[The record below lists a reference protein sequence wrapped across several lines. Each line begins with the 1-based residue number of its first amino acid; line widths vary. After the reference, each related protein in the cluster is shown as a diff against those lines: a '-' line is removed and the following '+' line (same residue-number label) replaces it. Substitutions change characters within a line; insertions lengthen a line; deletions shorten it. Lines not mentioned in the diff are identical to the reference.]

1 MIKKYF
7 ALSLVTASM
16 FVMGCSSSD
25 DDDDDTP
32 ETPEMPAPPV
42 DPAATPG
49 VGGTAFDTIAT
60 RPDLST
66 LLAAINAV
74 PGLADTLD
82 NPENAFTIFAPN
94 NNAFDALEASNPDDD
109 AIDALLNDPD
119 TLGPILT
126 FHVLSGTVDSTTA
139 SAAVGTPQTTANG
152 ATVELA
158 SSATAPTGLSING
171 ADILEADVA
180 PADGGIGFVHVIAG
194 VLIPPA
200 PEPGGTDGGTDD
212 GGTDGGTDGGA
223 TDGGGAP
230 GGGTTGPVVT
240 ALQGAGLGAFV
251 AFLDTNIGSPSLEDN
266 TWTVFAP
273 TDAALA
279 AATGTVSE
287 QDHIFVGGNLDPDAL
302 SALSELVTNGG
313 NSFAIGGDATALTI
327 GGFDATLVNT
337 GDAGAT
343 VYQIDGVL
351 Q

>member
-1 MIKKYF
+1 
-7 ALSLVTASM
+7 M

-25 DDDDDTP
+25 DDDTPDTPDTP
-32 ETPEMPAPPV
+32 ETPAPPV

-60 RPDLST
+60 RDDLST

-82 NPENAFTIFAPN
+82 NPENTFTIFAPN
-94 NNAFDALEASNPDDD
+94 NDAFVALEDSNPEDEAIATLLD
-109 AIDALLNDPD
+109 APEALS
-119 TLGPILT
+119 PILT
-126 FHVLSGTVDSTTA
+126 FHVLSGAVDSTAA

-152 ATVELA
+152 ATVELG
-158 SSATAPTGLSING
+158 SSDTAPTGLSING
-171 ADILEADVA
+171 ADILEVDLA
-180 PADGGIGFVHVIAG
+180 PADGGIGFVHVIDA

-200 PEPGGTDGGTDD
+200 PEPGETDGGTDD
-212 GGTDGGTDGGA
+212 GGATDGGT
-223 TDGGGAP
+223 TDGGGTP

-327 GGFDATLVNT
+327 GGFDATLIDT

>member
-1 MIKKYF
+1 MIKKYL

-25 DDDDDTP
+25 DDDTPDTP
-32 ETPEMPAPPV
+32 VTPTNPP
-42 DPAATPG
+42 ATPG
-49 VGGTAFDTIAT
+49 VGGTAFDTIVGRA
-60 RPDLST
+60 DLST

-82 NPENAFTIFAPN
+82 NPENTFTVFAPN
-94 NNAFDALEASNPDDD
+94 DDAFNALEDSNPDDQ
-109 AIDALLNDPD
+109 AIEALLGDPD

-126 FHVLSGTVDSTTA
+126 FHVISGAVDSTTA
-139 SAAVGTPQTTANG
+139 SSAVGTPQVTVNG
-152 ATVELA
+152 ATVDLA
-158 SSATAPTGLSING
+158 ASATAPSGLSING
-171 ADILEADVA
+171 ADILEVDLA
-180 PADGGIGFVHVIAG
+180 PAEGGIGFVHVISA

-200 PEPGGTDGGTDD
+200 PAPGETDGGTDD
-212 GGTDGGTDGGA
+212 GGTDGGDGGG
-223 TDGGGAP
+223 TDGGGTP
-230 GGGTTGPVVT
+230 GGTTGPVVT

-279 AATGTVSE
+279 AATGTISE
-287 QDHIFVGGNLDPDAL
+287 QDHIFVGGNLSPAEL
-302 SALSELVTNGG
+302 AALSEIVTNGS
-313 NSFAIGGDATALTI
+313 NSFAIGGDESDLTV
-327 GGFDATLVNT
+327 GGFTATLIDT

-343 VYQIDGVL
+343 VYSIDGVL

>member
-1 MIKKYF
+1 M
-7 ALSLVTASM
+7 
-16 FVMGCSSSD
+16 
-25 DDDDDTP
+25 
-32 ETPEMPAPPV
+32 
-42 DPAATPG
+42 
-49 VGGTAFDTIAT
+49 
-60 RPDLST
+60 
-66 LLAAINAV
+66 
-74 PGLADTLD
+74 ADTLD

-251 AFLDTNIGSPSLEDN
+251 AFLDTCLLYTSPSPRD
-266 TWTVFAP
+266 
-273 TDAALA
+273 
-279 AATGTVSE
+279 
-287 QDHIFVGGNLDPDAL
+287 L
-302 SALSELVTNGG
+302 STSRMPSSA
-313 NSFAIGGDATALTI
+313 
-327 GGFDATLVNT
+327 
-337 GDAGAT
+337 
-343 VYQIDGVL
+343 
-351 Q
+351 